1 MTPETLISLFGIA
14 FATSLTPGPNNAMLA
29 SSGATYGLR
38 ATLPH
43 IAGIILGFPVM
54 IFLVGL
60 GLGEVFRQS
69 QALQQALSWTGALM
83 LLWLAW
89 KTATAT
95 PPGKGEKQG
104 GRPLTFWQS
113 AGFQWVNPK
122 GWIAATALS
131 SQFIRPEM
139 LLATSAVAGLAF
151 VVSGAV
157 STFTWAGFGQVLG
170 RWLGTGARLRL
181 FNLSMAA
188 LLVGFLA
195 LMLIGRSGS
204 G

>member
-1 MTPETLISLFGIA
+1 MTPETLISLLGIA
-14 FATSLTPGPNNAMLA
+14 FATALTPGPNNAMLA

-43 IAGIILGFPVM
+43 IAGVILGFPVM

-69 QALQQALSWTGALM
+69 QALQQALRWAGALM
-83 LLWLAW
+83 MLWLAW
-89 KTATAT
+89 KTAVAA
-95 PPGKGEKQG
+95 PPGKGPRRG

-113 AGFQWVNPK
+113 AAFQWINPK

-131 SQFIRPEM
+131 TQFIRPEM
-139 LLATSAVAGLAF
+139 LVVTSALAGLAF
-151 VVSGAV
+151 VISGMV

-170 RWLGTGARLRL
+170 RWLGTGLRLRV

-195 LMLIGRSGS
+195 LMLASRV
-204 G
+204 